1 MSKGGVFALH
11 HWAFLPGWPLLQL
24 QSSRETQLPTWKF
37 PNWFIFFLWE
47 AEVES

>member
-24 QSSRETQLPTWKF
+24 QSSRETQLSYLEVPQLVH
-37 PNWFIFFLWE
+37 FL
-47 AEVES
+47 SLGG